1 MIVKILFFFF
11 DTVIFGA
18 MFYKSEGKT
27 IVKDKVKDVLGNDFY
42 NDLLEIKDEIKLD
55 KTIFGYFDRFFQVNK
70 ALAKHSFFL
79 KFFKR
84 SDIVRILIQKKVQ
97 GKNKVTRILSAS
109 IIEKS
114 NGYEMIRQQLSR
126 KEKIDLSLSILSM
139 NLDDEKMIK
148 NSCPLFFHRS
158 NLPSL

>member
-55 KTIFGYFDRFFQVNK
+55 KTIFGYFDRFF
-70 ALAKHSFFL
+70 
-79 KFFKR
+79 
-84 SDIVRILIQKKVQ
+84 
-97 GKNKVTRILSAS
+97 
-109 IIEKS
+109 
-114 NGYEMIRQQLSR
+114 
-126 KEKIDLSLSILSM
+126 
-139 NLDDEKMIK
+139 
-148 NSCPLFFHRS
+148 
-158 NLPSL
+158 

>member
-27 IVKDKVKDVLGNDFY
+27 IVKDKVKDVLGSDFY

-55 KTIFGYFDRFFQVNK
+55 KTIFGYFDRCFQVNE
-70 ALAKHSFFL
+70 ALAKRSLFL

-84 SDIVRILIQKKVQ
+84 SDIVRILIQEKVQ

-114 NGYEMIRQQLSR
+114 NGHEMIRQQLSR
-126 KEKIDLSLSILSM
+126 KEKIDLIAI
-139 NLDDEKMIK
+139 NIVYE
-148 NSCPLFFHRS
+148 PR
-158 NLPSL
+158 